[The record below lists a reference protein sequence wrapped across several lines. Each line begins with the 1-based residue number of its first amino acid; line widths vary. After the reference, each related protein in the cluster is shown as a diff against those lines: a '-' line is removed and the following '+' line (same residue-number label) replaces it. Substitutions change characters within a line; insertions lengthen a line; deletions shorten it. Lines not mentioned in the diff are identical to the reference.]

1 MAADYWFA
9 PEPEEN
15 SMLGSLKVNTPIT
28 VEVRIAHCVYQ
39 NSETGIAVYSV
50 RRFSSPL
57 V

>member
-28 VEVRIAHCVYQ
+28 VEVRIVHCVYQ
-39 NSETGIAVYSV
+39 NSETGFAVYSV